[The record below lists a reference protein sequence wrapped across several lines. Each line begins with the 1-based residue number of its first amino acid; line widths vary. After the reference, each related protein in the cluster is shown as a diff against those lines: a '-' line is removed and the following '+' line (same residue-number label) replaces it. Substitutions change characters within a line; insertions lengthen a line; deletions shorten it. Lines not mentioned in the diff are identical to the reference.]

1 MGTYDPGS
9 QVSLINSKWIKI
21 KNIREDV
28 NKIFLKS
35 VNGVNHANG
44 LVRIRIKI
52 FNIEKEVDIYVVE
65 RENFEDFIIGLDLI
79 PMFKLKLNENL
90 EVSQKIGK
98 EIEEYQRIPKITLSE
113 KKSETINYSI
123 NFNEHVETDEFQTK
137 IEHLDRDKKIKI
149 EELIDNNKSV
159 FAKDKYDVGTVN
171 EYEARIDL
179 IVEKYSKRPYRCN
192 MDDKKEIEKQITKL
206 LEKNLIEE
214 SYSPFAAP
222 VTLAYKKNEGKTRM
236 CIDFRD
242 LNKNIVPQAQ
252 PFPLIDDIIIRAR
265 NCKYFT
271 TLDINS
277 AFWSIPLRIED
288 RRKTGF
294 VTQNGHFQWTCLP
307 FGLKT
312 FPAIFQ
318 RILSNILRKQGLIE
332 FSVNYIDDILIH
344 SPTFEEHLDHI
355 ERVLN
360 AIKKEGFRL
369 KFKKCTFA
377 ANSVKYLGHVIGEN
391 TVTPLKDNITSI
403 KNFPIPTTQKQIRQ
417 FLGKINF

>member
-1 MGTYDPGS
+1 
-9 QVSLINSKWIKI
+9 
-21 KNIREDV
+21 
-28 NKIFLKS
+28 
-35 VNGVNHANG
+35 
-44 LVRIRIKI
+44 
-52 FNIEKEVDIYVVE
+52 
-65 RENFEDFIIGLDLI
+65 
-79 PMFKLKLNENL
+79 
-90 EVSQKIGK
+90 
-98 EIEEYQRIPKITLSE
+98 
-113 KKSETINYSI
+113 
-123 NFNEHVETDEFQTK
+123 
-137 IEHLDRDKKIKI
+137 
-149 EELIDNNKSV
+149 
-159 FAKDKYDVGTVN
+159 
-171 EYEARIDL
+171 
-179 IVEKYSKRPYRCN
+179 
-192 MDDKKEIEKQITKL
+192 
-206 LEKNLIEE
+206 
-214 SYSPFAAP
+214 
-222 VTLAYKKNEGKTRM
+222 M

-294 VTQNGHFQWTCLP
+294 VTQDGHFQWTCLP

-312 FPAIFQ
+312 SPAIFQ

-377 ANSVKYLGHVIGEN
+377 ANSVRYLGHVIGEN

-417 FLGKINF
+417 FLGKINFYHEYIEKSSILLDPLHQLLRKNVKFIWTEDCEKAFKRIKEMLCSQPILEIFDKDLPIKIYTDASLKGIGAILKQKQDDGKEKPVAYFSKKLNETQKKKQYTLNA